1 MVNAATRDGAA
12 PVRGPLAGLRVLD
25 LTWQI
30 AGPYCTKLLADY
42 GADVIKIERPAGGDP
57 ARRTPPFFERGD
69 IDTPPPPHYG
79 GSTRETPGE
88 RGDGEAAASRADLE
102 RSLLFLYL
110 NTNKRSVVLDLKH
123 EAGRRLFL
131 ELARGADV
139 VVESFRPGVLDRL
152 GIGWNVLSE
161 INPRLIL
168 TSISNFGQT
177 GPYRDLP
184 ASELVEYAM
193 SGLMTISGRQD
204 REPLKHGL
212 SQGQYGAGANAA
224 YITAALTYTQ
234 ALGAPG
240 QWIDVSILECLA
252 SELVMNEPYYAWMGA
267 IQGRRPRSGDGLNN
281 IMPSKDGHVV
291 LQMGGATKWSDIA
304 DLLDMPELNGEK
316 FATSQA
322 RARNAAELDQ
332 LIGAGLAARTKHELF
347 DEAAKRRILFG
358 IAQDPADLLACPQ
371 LTARGYW
378 VTVDHPTTGPLPYA
392 GEPVKMSATPW
403 QLRRPAPLFG
413 QHTDE
418 VLGELGLETAERE
431 RLRSEGVIG

>member
-1 MVNAATRDGAA
+1 MVNAAMQDAA
-12 PVRGPLAGLRVLD
+12 PARGPMAGLRVLD
-25 LTWQI
+25 LSWQI

-42 GADVIKIERPAGGDP
+42 GADVIKIERPGSGDP
-57 ARRTPPFFERGD
+57 ARRTAPFAQGQRPGNGGGQDGTAEPAWPPASV
-69 IDTPPPPHYG
+69 T
-79 GSTRETPGE
+79 
-88 RGDGEAAASRADLE
+88 EAPDLE
-102 RSLLFLYL
+102 SSLLFMYL
-110 NTNKRSVVLDLKH
+110 NTNKRSVTLDLSTD
-123 EAGRRLFL
+123 AGRRLFL
-131 ELARGADV
+131 EMARGADV
-139 VVESFRPGVLDRL
+139 VVESFQPGVIDDL
-152 GIGWNVLSE
+152 GIGWDVLHAL
-161 INPRLIL
+161 NPRLIL

-212 SQGQYGAGANAA
+212 SQGQYGAGTNAA

-240 QWIDVSILECLA
+240 QWLDVSILECLA

-291 LQMGGATKWSDIA
+291 LQMGGATKWEDIV
-304 DLLDMPELNGEK
+304 DLLGMPELGGEK
-316 FATSQA
+316 FATTQM

-332 LIGAGLAARTKHELF
+332 LIGQGLAARTKHELF

-358 IAQDPADLLACPQ
+358 ISQDPADLLACPQ

-378 VTVDHPTTGPLPYA
+378 ATVDHPTTGPLPYA

-403 QLRRPAPLFG
+403 QLRRPAPLLG

-418 VLGELGLETAERE
+418 VLGELGVDQAEIA
-431 RLRSEGVIG
+431 RLRAQGVIG